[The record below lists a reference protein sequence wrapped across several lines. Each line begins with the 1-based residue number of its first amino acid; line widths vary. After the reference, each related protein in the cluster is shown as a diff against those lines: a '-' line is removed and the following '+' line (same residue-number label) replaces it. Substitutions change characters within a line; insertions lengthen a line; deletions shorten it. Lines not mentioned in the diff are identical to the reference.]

1 MMIASMVDPAVRDR
15 SVPLRRAVVG
25 IIVMGLLGGLVLA
38 YGKGM
43 FSDQVSVTAVVDN
56 AGGSLAKGSD
66 VKSRGVIV
74 GQVTSITAA
83 NGDVRI
89 GLRLDGPDARR
100 LPASVQAR
108 VLPATVFGTTF
119 VDLVVPD
126 GADASDTGL
135 AAGQEIRQD
144 QSSPTIELQDTL
156 DDTDRVLS
164 SLEPAQLATTL
175 SSVANA
181 LGGRG
186 KELGGTIETLEA
198 YLERLEPHLP
208 LLQEVL
214 RLAAIDLQVLGDVSP
229 NLLAAVDNSLPTNRT
244 IVAKR
249 QELATT
255 FTDAHEL
262 VETADEFLRDQERL
276 ILRTL
281 ANTATAFDALFD
293 QRAGL
298 ADGFR
303 SFIEFAERGT
313 VAFSDGPFLH
323 TDVFIKTGGDVPYSA
338 ADCPQYGPAEGRN
351 CGGGGAS
358 AESPSGPAT
367 GLLPPGFL
375 APGFGLPDLQPAT
388 PDEPESDTGLLG
400 DIAGVLDGLGG
411 AR

>member
-74 GQVTSITAA
+74 GRVTSITAA

-126 GADASDTGL
+126 GVDASDTGL

-186 KELGGTIETLEA
+186 KKLGGTIETLEA

-229 NLLAAVDNSLPTNRT
+229 DLLAAVDNSLPTNRT

-281 ANTATAFDALFD
+281 ANTAKAFDALFD
-293 QRAGL
+293 ERAGL

-303 SFIEFAERGT
+303 SFIEFAERGS

-338 ADCPQYGPAEGRN
+338 ADCPQYGPAQGGN

-388 PDEPESDTGLLG
+388 PDDPDSDTGLLG

>member
-1 MMIASMVDPAVRDR
+1 MIATMVDPSVRSR
-15 SVPLRRAVVG
+15 SVLLRRAIVG
-25 IIVMGLLGGLVLA
+25 IIVTGLLGGLVLA

-43 FSDQVSVTAVVDN
+43 FADEISVTAVVDN

-66 VKSRGVIV
+66 VKSRGVIL
-74 GQVTSITAA
+74 GKVTSITAE

-89 GLRLDGPDARR
+89 GLQLEGPAARR
-100 LPASVQAR
+100 VPRSVQAR
-108 VLPATVFGTTF
+108 VMPATVFGTTF

-126 GADASDTGL
+126 GSDATPTGL

-164 SLEPAQLATTL
+164 AVKPAQLATTL

-186 KELGGTIETLEA
+186 KELGGTIETLDA

-208 LLQEVL
+208 LLQEVI
-214 RLAAIDLQVLGDVSP
+214 RLAAIDLNVLAEVSP
-229 NLLAAVDNSLPTNRT
+229 DLLASVDNALPTTRT
-244 IVAKR
+244 IVAKQR
-249 QELATT
+249 ELATT

-262 VETADEFLRDQERL
+262 VQTADGFLRDQEQL

-281 ANTATAFDALFD
+281 ANTAKAFDALFD
-293 QRAGL
+293 HRAGL

-323 TDVFIKTGGDVPYSA
+323 TDVFIKTGGGVPYSA
-338 ADCPQYGPAEGRN
+338 ADCPQYGPAQGGN
-351 CGGGGAS
+351 CGGDGAS
-358 AESPSGPAT
+358 AQAPSGPAT
-367 GLLPPGFL
+367 GLIPPGFL
-375 APGFGLPDLQPAT
+375 APGLGLPDLLPGT
-388 PDEPESDTGLLG
+388 PKPPESDAGLLG
-400 DIAGVLDGLGG
+400 DIAGLVSELGG

>member
-1 MMIASMVDPAVRDR
+1 
-15 SVPLRRAVVG
+15 
-25 IIVMGLLGGLVLA
+25 
-38 YGKGM
+38 
-43 FSDQVSVTAVVDN
+43 VSVSAVVDN
-56 AGGSLAKGSD
+56 AGGSLAEGSD
-66 VKSRGVIV
+66 VKSRGVII
-74 GQVTSITAA
+74 GQVSSITSA

-89 GLRLDGPDARR
+89 GLQLDGPAARR
-100 LPASVQAR
+100 LPTSVQAR

-126 GADASDTGL
+126 GAGTTSTGL
-135 AAGQEIRQD
+135 HAGQEIMQD
-144 QSSPTIELQDTL
+144 RSSPTIELQDTL

-164 SLEPAQLATTL
+164 AVEPAQLATTL

-181 LGGRG
+181 LEGRG

-214 RLAAIDLQVLGDVSP
+214 RLAAVDLQVLADISP
-229 NLLAAVDNSLPTNRT
+229 DLLAAVDNSLPTNRT

-262 VETADEFLRDQERL
+262 VETADEFLRDQEKL

-281 ANTATAFDALFD
+281 ASTAKAFDALFD
-293 QRAGL
+293 HRAGL

-338 ADCPQYGPAEGRN
+338 ADCPQYGPAQGAN

-358 AESPSGPAT
+358 ADSPTGPGT
-367 GLLPPGFL
+367 GLTPPGFL
-375 APGFGLPDLQPAT
+375 APGFGLPELLPT
-388 PDEPESDTGLLG
+388 KPGSPESTSGLLG
-400 DIAGVLDGLGG
+400 DIAGLLDGLGG
-411 AR
+411 TR

>member
-1 MMIASMVDPAVRDR
+1 MIATMVDPSVRSR
-15 SVPLRRAVVG
+15 PVLLRRAIVG
-25 IIVMGLLGGLVLA
+25 IVVTGLLGGLVLA

-43 FSDQVSVTAVVDN
+43 FADEISVTAVVDN
-56 AGGSLAKGSD
+56 AGGSLAEGSD
-66 VKSRGVIV
+66 VKSRGVIIGKV
-74 GQVTSITAA
+74 SSITAE

-89 GLRLDGPDARR
+89 GLQLEGPAARR
-100 LPASVQAR
+100 IPTSVQAR

-119 VDLVVPD
+119 VDLAVPD
-126 GADASDTGL
+126 GADATPIGL

-164 SLEPAQLATTL
+164 AVKPAQLATTL

-186 KELGGTIETLEA
+186 KELGGTIETLDA

-208 LLQEVL
+208 LLQEVI
-214 RLAAIDLQVLGDVSP
+214 RLAAIDLNVLAEVSP
-229 NLLAAVDNSLPTNRT
+229 DLLASVDNALPTTRT
-244 IVAKR
+244 IVAKQR
-249 QELATT
+249 ELATT

-262 VETADEFLRDQERL
+262 VQTADGFLRDQEKL

-293 QRAGL
+293 HRAGL

-313 VAFSDGPFLH
+313 AAFSDGPFLH

-338 ADCPQYGPAEGRN
+338 DDCPQYGPAQGRN
-351 CGGGGAS
+351 CGGGAS
-358 AESPSGPAT
+358 VQAPTGPAT
-367 GLLPPGFL
+367 GLVPPGFL
-375 APGFGLPDLQPAT
+375 APGLGLPDLRPGT
-388 PDEPESDTGLLG
+388 PRVPESDTGLLG
-400 DIAGVLDGLGG
+400 DIAGLLSGLGG

>member
-1 MMIASMVDPAVRDR
+1 MDDEAASRTPR
-15 SVPLRRAVVG
+15 
-25 IIVMGLLGGLVLA
+25 VLA
-38 YGKGM
+38 DEVDDGAVGA
-43 FSDQVSVTAVVDN
+43 FDQALGDPTVD
-56 AGGSLAKGSD
+56 LAH
-66 VKSRGVIV
+66 
-74 GQVTSITAA
+74 
-83 NGDVRI
+83 DVRI

-186 KELGGTIETLEA
+186 KKLGGTIETLEA

-229 NLLAAVDNSLPTNRT
+229 DILAAVDDSLPTNRT

-255 FTDAHEL
+255 FTDAQVL
-262 VETADEFLRDQERL
+262 SRRPVSPTPL
-276 ILRTL
+276 
-281 ANTATAFDALFD
+281 
-293 QRAGL
+293 
-298 ADGFR
+298 
-303 SFIEFAERGT
+303 S
-313 VAFSDGPFLH
+313 
-323 TDVFIKTGGDVPYSA
+323 
-338 ADCPQYGPAEGRN
+338 PA
-351 CGGGGAS
+351 
-358 AESPSGPAT
+358 
-367 GLLPPGFL
+367 
-375 APGFGLPDLQPAT
+375 
-388 PDEPESDTGLLG
+388 
-400 DIAGVLDGLGG
+400 
-411 AR
+411 